1 MSVSWRRCGCHPLTQ
16 SLVCCTRAV
25 EGKPSKQGQ
34 STSSVWPVKSR
45 AADRVAKATQTG
57 YQVCIWAQHTV
68 WDPRVGCRSDAKRG
82 SRGRAHPRAA
92 CSQRQRNSLA
102 DAARRPRH
110 DTHRPL
116 YCRHGACLSG
126 PRSVAHAEV
135 SDPSRSWVHAQA
147 CSAADNMMQAAQ
159 AAREQSLPN
168 SRQDMSQVQPN
179 VWLCSVRHWA
189 KSRRPHKLPLA
200 LAHV

>member
-1 MSVSWRRCGCHPLTQ
+1 MGATLSRRAL
-16 SLVCCTRAV
+16 SAV
-25 EGKPSKQGQ
+25 HELLKESRLKQGKR
-34 STSSVWPVKSR
+34 TSSVWPVKSR

-57 YQVCIWAQHTV
+57 IKCVFGHSTRCGTQEWVAGV
-68 WDPRVGCRSDAKRG
+68 MRRVMRRDIG